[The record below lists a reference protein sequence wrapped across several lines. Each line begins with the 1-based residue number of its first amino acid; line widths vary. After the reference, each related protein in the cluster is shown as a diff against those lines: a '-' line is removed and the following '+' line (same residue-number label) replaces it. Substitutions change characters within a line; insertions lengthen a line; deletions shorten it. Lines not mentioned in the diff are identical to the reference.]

1 VPPLTGAGNAHE
13 LAEVTERVAG
23 GHTESETMPL
33 ADTVAVLDVL
43 GEIAEQLGV
52 RVIEGPADLACAQ
65 DLPAPDDLA
74 VRSRSRAR
82 PRRPTGYGHL
92 G

>member
-1 VPPLTGAGNAHE
+1 VETSCAAGAE
-13 LAEVTERVAG
+13 KRVVG
-23 GHTESETMPL
+23 GYTESETMPL
-33 ADTVAVLDVL
+33 AHTVAVQDVL

-52 RVIEGPADLACAQ
+52 RVIEEPADLARVQ
-65 DLPAPDDLA
+65 DLPAPDDLP

-82 PRRPTGYGHL
+82 PQRPTGYGHP

>member
-1 VPPLTGAGNAHE
+1 METSCAAGAE
-13 LAEVTERVAG
+13 ERVVG
-23 GHTESETMPL
+23 GYTESETMPL
-33 ADTVAVLDVL
+33 ADTVAVQDVL

-52 RVIEGPADLACAQ
+52 RVIEEPADLARVQ